1 MGEKITSS
9 GGQGSEL
16 LTCWMNKDACERRS
30 TYALAD
36 AGADAPAGAPARK
49 ASSFART
56 E

>member
-1 MGEKITSS
+1 MGANITSS

-16 LTCWMNKDACERRS
+16 LTCWMNKDPYERGP
-30 TYALAD
+30 TDALAD
-36 AGADAPAGAPARK
+36 AGAPADAPARK